1 MIGQLSC
8 FSAILRP
15 WHGDRGS
22 LHWKIGR
29 YNRGACSQQADSNWA
44 RLHRLLL
51 RWMDGIMAKP
61 TSDRFSRR
69 AFLKGSSAVA
79 AASAVATSPQTA
91 IAEQQTE
98 VVSGWT
104 NISLSVNGKTSSVK
118 VEPRTTLL
126 DVLRYELDLTG
137 AKPVSMDGSS
147 GASTVLIDGRPV
159 MASTTLALT
168 TVGKEITTAEGSG
181 GGDVV
186 TRAFVEH
193 DAQQCGFCTPGFVM
207 AVRVFLN
214 RNPSATEEEI
224 RAGLNGN
231 ICRCG
236 TYANMVKAALS
247 IVNGGPHG

>member
-1 MIGQLSC
+1 
-8 FSAILRP
+8 
-15 WHGDRGS
+15 
-22 LHWKIGR
+22 
-29 YNRGACSQQADSNWA
+29 
-44 RLHRLLL
+44 
-51 RWMDGIMAKP
+51 MAKP

-91 IAEQQTE
+91 IAEQPTE

-126 DVLRYELDLTG
+126 DVLRYELNLTG
-137 AKPVSMDGSS
+137 AKSVSMDGSS

-168 TVGKEITTAEGSG
+168 TVGKEITTVEGFG
-181 GGDVV
+181 GDDVV

-214 RNPSATEEEI
+214 KNPSATEEEI

>member
-1 MIGQLSC
+1 
-8 FSAILRP
+8 
-15 WHGDRGS
+15 
-22 LHWKIGR
+22 
-29 YNRGACSQQADSNWA
+29 
-44 RLHRLLL
+44 
-51 RWMDGIMAKP
+51 MAKP
-61 TSDRFSRR
+61 TSDRLSRR

-79 AASAVATSPQTA
+79 AASAVVTSPQTA

-98 VVSGWT
+98 VVTGWT
-104 NISLSVNGKTSSVK
+104 NISLSVNGKMSSVK

-126 DVLRYELDLTG
+126 DVLRYELNLTG

-168 TVGKEITTAEGSG
+168 TVGKEITTAEVFG

-193 DAQQCGFCTPGFVM
+193 DAQQCGFCTPGFVV
-207 AVRVFLN
+207 AVRVFLK
-214 RNPSATEEEI
+214 RNPGATEEEI

-236 TYANMVKAALS
+236 TYANVLKAALS
-247 IVNGGPHG
+247 IVNGGTHG